1 MKKLISFVK
10 TSLLGG
16 LLVILPVTIIVF
28 MFQWLFTKVT
38 RLIQPLTNLV
48 LSVLPIKHELLGD
61 IIVLAV
67 IIFSCFLIGA
77 VVKTNYG
84 KVLWRFLDKKLS
96 LLPGY
101 DIVKDTIAQFIG
113 NEKSTLGDVA
123 IVRPF
128 KNSTLQTG
136 FITDEY
142 MADSMGQKLV
152 TVFVPTGPN
161 PTSGMVYHL
170 TEDQVIRS
178 NVTPDRA
185 IKSILSCGA
194 GSAEIVSSKIKETRL
209 LQQDENKKIKHL

>member
-1 MKKLISFVK
+1 MNKLISFVK

-16 LLVILPVTIIVF
+16 LLVILPVTIILF
-28 MFQWLFTKVT
+28 MFQWLFVKVT

-61 IIVLAV
+61 LIVLTVIIV
-67 IIFSCFLIGA
+67 SCFFIGA
-77 VVKTNYG
+77 FVKTHYG
-84 KVLWRFLDKKLS
+84 KILWKFLDKKLS
-96 LLPGY
+96 ILPGY
-101 DIVKDTIAQFIG
+101 SIIKDTITQFIG
-113 NEKSTLGDVA
+113 NEKSTMGDVA

-142 MADSMGQKLV
+142 MVDSTGQKLV

-194 GSAEIVSSKIKETRL
+194 GSAEIVNGKGSHN
-209 LQQDENKKIKHL
+209 Q